1 MEKERTINELVRR
14 IYITFQNLPSTP
26 FKPKTEFE
34 SASPAF
40 VRQIEY
46 KFVLHCT
53 PNCFQPF
60 EDVLVLLQQYYCN
73 VLKCLLEG

>member
-46 KFVLHCT
+46 KFV
-53 PNCFQPF
+53 
-60 EDVLVLLQQYYCN
+60 
-73 VLKCLLEG
+73 